1 MSHVN
6 LNLSKSLIKIGKK
19 RGYKTPNDL
28 AIAALNE
35 WYRQD
40 IINHSKLVS
49 ETTK

>member
-28 AIAALNE
+28 AIAALNA
-35 WYRQD
+35 WYLQD
-40 IINHSKLVS
+40 IIAHQKLTEEV
-49 ETTK
+49 